1 MYVREVP
8 MNVAMAGGA
17 CSAVSSCCGT
27 VTERDARTVAALRD
41 ALLPKVIS
49 GALRIDAAERPI
61 KEPTR

>member
-1 MYVREVP
+1 
-8 MNVAMAGGA
+8 
-17 CSAVSSCCGT
+17 